1 MEPALSAVEGS
12 AVRCLRSGRVCG
24 ASDPLFPFLECGG
37 GLRAIGARRETRRRF
52 PASTMSSRAQRVVC
66 APDVFAERAIR
77 CFPFW
82 SAAAG
87 SGPWVPGEKLDAAF
101 PPLRCHPERSA
112 LFALRTCLRSERSA
126 VSLFG
131 VRRRAPGH
139 RCPARNSTPLSR
151 LYDVIPSAARCLRSG
166 RVCGASDPLF
176 PFLECGGGL
185 RAMGA
190 RRETRRR
197 FPAST
202 MSSRAQRVVCAP
214 DVFAERG
221 ICCFPFWSAAAGS
234 GPWVPGE
241 KLDAAFP
248 PLRCHPERSALFA
261 LRTCLRSERSAVSL
275 FGVRRRAPG
284 HGCPARNSTPLSRL
298 YDVIPSAARCLRS
311 GRVCGA
317 RDLLFPS
324 WSAAAGS
331 GP

>member
-185 RAMGA
+185 RAIGA

-221 ICCFPFWSAAAGS
+221 ICCFP
-234 GPWVPGE
+234 
-241 KLDAAFP
+241 L
-248 PLRCHPERSALFA
+248 
-261 LRTCLRSERSAVSL
+261 
-275 FGVRRRAPG
+275 GVRRRAPG
-284 HGCPARNSTPLSRL
+284 HRCPARNSTPLCRL
-298 YDVIPSAARCLRS
+298 CAVIPS
-311 GRVCGA
+311 GA
-317 RDLLFPS
+317 SDLLLVPWGLPRPCLPRALFAKGRGASAFSSPVVILRGRSPEESTPRPLPITPS
-324 WSAAAGS
+324 IVAPGFSLAQLSCFMECS
-331 GP
+331 G